1 MTSETERKRAE
12 TQAARERLVGTV
24 SELGTAVQDAKQR
37 LRERAV
43 AAVPYVAGGVGL
55 ITVLKVLAA
64 SGSSTGMQAEAYV
77 ALIARYETPLFSY
90 AARMLG
96 GLRDGERCLVPALAA
111 GWNDLPGGAEPA
123 RAQEWLYALVRE
135 HCFDELA
142 RRAPAGPEDSLAG
155 TGDCVADAAVAAL
168 SALRP
173 AYRDLLLLRDVHGLD
188 YPLLGAMTD
197 MSEADLLH
205 QLYRAR
211 EEFAGRVRRAA
222 GAGAL
227 QRAPSRMRGLRRAR
241 TPAQLAAARAAPPR
255 PAGRARSG
263 AHGAAGGA
271 ATSGHR
277 RQQARGCALVE
288 HLVEVAALRRLH
300 A

>member
-1 MTSETERKRAE
+1 
-12 TQAARERLVGTV
+12 
-24 SELGTAVQDAKQR
+24 
-37 LRERAV
+37 
-43 AAVPYVAGGVGL
+43 
-55 ITVLKVLAA
+55 
-64 SGSSTGMQAEAYV
+64 MQAEAYV

-211 EEFAGRVRRAA
+211 EEFAGVFAALPAPERCNARRPACEDCAERERLRSSPQRALLHLGPLAVRDQVRTALRAA
-222 GAGAL
+222 L
-227 QRAPSRMRGLRRAR
+227 N
-241 TPAQLAAARAAPPR
+241 
-255 PAGRARSG
+255 
-263 AHGAAGGA
+263 
-271 ATSGHR
+271 SGHR